1 MKRLLLIAL
10 AILPGLQGTFDLR
23 ASSFSPV
30 EKGIGHPIQALRPK
44 AKNTGSS
51 GEDSARRF
59 VEKNKA
65 SSNAAGLY
73 DTLMP
78 LLCLLMLIYFSLSIR
93 KTKNRNVP

>member
-10 AILPGLQGTFDLR
+10 VILPGLQGTFDLR

-30 EKGIGHPIQALRPK
+30 EKGIGHPIQAFRPK

-51 GEDSARRF
+51 GEASARRF

-65 SSNAAGLY
+65 SAHTAGLY

-78 LLCLLMLIYFSLSIR
+78 LLCLLMLMYLSLSIQE
-93 KTKNRNVP
+93 TKNRNAP

>member
-10 AILPGLQGTFDLR
+10 VILPGLLGTFYLR
-23 ASSFSPV
+23 ASSYSPV

-51 GEDSARRF
+51 GEACARRF

-65 SSNAAGLY
+65 SANTAGLY
-73 DTLMP
+73 DTIMP
-78 LLCLLMLIYFSLSIR
+78 PLCLLMLAWLSLALPGSE
-93 KTKNRNVP
+93 KGKS